1 MSAPVDVLA
10 VIDDFAED
18 YRTYIPQ
25 FHAQNRKRFKRK
37 LSEINEARAAV
48 ADLVEAVRNYR
59 DNCARLKADYPGDDP
74 FPRAELDRHQ
84 FLKGQMFAA
93 LARFGGAA

>member
-1 MSAPVDVLA
+1 M
-10 VIDDFAED
+10 AE
-18 YRTYIPQ
+18 
-25 FHAQNRKRFKRK
+25 
-37 LSEINEARAAV
+37 
-48 ADLVEAVRNYR
+48 LVEAVRNYR

-93 LARFGGAA
+93 VDRFGGVA

>member
-10 VIDDFAED
+10 AYIDGKAGKAGA
-18 YRTYIPQ
+18 II
-25 FHAQNRKRFKRK
+25 A
-37 LSEINEARAAV
+37 LSAV
-48 ADLVEAVRNYR
+48 AELVEAVRNYR

-74 FPRAELDRHQ
+74 FPRTELDRHQ

-93 LARFGGAA
+93 VDRFGGAV